1 MHVSCVVQ
9 VKNYQL
15 YVRREIQNQ
24 SSLRHPLIVSLREA
38 STPTHLTLQALGNAI
53 NSSLSVQNPRP
64 SSMSPPN
71 VNLLHL
77 QQVVQVGVAQ
87 VCPQYPAH

>member
-1 MHVSCVVQ
+1 MLTACVIWHESNLEDFSDFLHVSCVAQ

-38 STPTHLTLQALGNAI
+38 SIPTHLTLQASGNAI
-53 NSSLSVQNPRP
+53 NSSLSVQDPAQAV
-64 SSMSPPN
+64 MSR
-71 VNLLHL
+71 LM
-77 QQVVQVGVAQ
+77 
-87 VCPQYPAH
+87 

>member
-38 STPTHLTLQALGNAI
+38 SIPTHLTLQASGNAI

-64 SSMSPPN
+64 SSISPSN

-77 QQVVQVGVAQ
+77 QQVVQVGVPQ
-87 VCPQYPAH
+87 VCRIQCI